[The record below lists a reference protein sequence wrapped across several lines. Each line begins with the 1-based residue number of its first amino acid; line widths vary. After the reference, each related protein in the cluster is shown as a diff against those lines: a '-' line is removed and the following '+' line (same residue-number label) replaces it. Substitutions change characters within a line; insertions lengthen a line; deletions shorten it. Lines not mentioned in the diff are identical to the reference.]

1 MGDAAILLDPTN
13 YELWSQAVLR
23 LRRDPALRESLIVK
37 GRKRAFNSTPD
48 DFARELIKLFDEF
61 ALYRRT
67 WPAAYDDVELTP

>member
-13 YELWSQAVLR
+13 HELWSQAVLR

-37 GRKRAFNSTPD
+37 GKKRAFNSTPD

-67 WPAAYDDVELTP
+67 WPSAYDDVELTP